1 MKSRYRMASTRFRED
16 QREEACIEDGGGDEE
31 EEEGA
36 LVNSGL
42 VSVIEAA

>member
-1 MKSRYRMASTRFRED
+1 MASTRFRED

-31 EEEGA
+31 EEEEEEGA